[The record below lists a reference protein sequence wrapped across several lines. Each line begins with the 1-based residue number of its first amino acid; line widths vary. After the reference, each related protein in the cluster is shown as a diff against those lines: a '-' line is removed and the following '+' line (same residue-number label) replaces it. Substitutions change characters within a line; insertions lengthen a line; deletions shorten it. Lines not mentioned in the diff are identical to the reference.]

1 MSHLSRPP
9 FPFVLLRFWFMRIL
23 PVWLGIALLIFL
35 MQIAVSAIV
44 HDNANV
50 RTFLSFLN
58 MLPSIVKT
66 ALGGDM
72 LQAGNT
78 AALLTIGYQHPL
90 VMFLCMLFAV
100 GVPTGLL
107 TGEVQ
112 KGTMEL
118 ILSRPVTKTQVY
130 ICACVL
136 TLVGMFGLVL
146 TMFAGTF
153 IAVQIYRFD
162 QPIPLDLF
170 FRIAINGGLLASTF
184 GAFALLCAAT
194 FARVYSALGI
204 AVAFLTLNYFVSL
217 ISEWW
222 PTIRFLRKATLFYFL
237 YYSDIF
243 THWPVGNMIR
253 LMAILLAVAIL
264 GGFIWHRRDLPL

>member
-1 MSHLSRPP
+1 MSHTARPP
-9 FPFVLLRFWFMRIL
+9 FPFALLRFWFLRIL

-50 RTFLSFLN
+50 RAFLSFLN

-146 TMFAGTF
+146 TMFVGTF
-153 IAVQIYRFD
+153 TAVHIYRFE

-170 FRIAINGGLLASTF
+170 FRIAVNGGLLASTF
-184 GAFALLCAAT
+184 GAFALVCAAT
-194 FARVYSALGI
+194 FARVYSALGV

-222 PTIRFLRKATLFYFL
+222 QTIRFLRKATLFYFI

-243 THWPVGNMIR
+243 YGWPVRNMEW
-253 LMAILLAVAIL
+253 LMVILLATAAVGAL
-264 GGFIWHRRDLPL
+264 IWNRRDLPL

>member
-1 MSHLSRPP
+1 
-9 FPFVLLRFWFMRIL
+9 VWF
-23 PVWLGIALLIFL
+23 GIALLIFI
-35 MQIAVSAIV
+35 MQIAVSGIV

-50 RTFLSFLN
+50 RAFLAFLD

-66 ALGGDM
+66 ALGGEM

-78 AALLTIGYQHPL
+78 SALLTIGYQHPF

-100 GVPTGLL
+100 GVPAGLL

-130 ICACVL
+130 ICACIL
-136 TLVGMFGLVL
+136 TLVGMFGLVM

-153 IAVQIYRFD
+153 AAVQIYRFD
-162 QPIPLDLF
+162 QPIPLNLF

-184 GAFALLCAAT
+184 GAFALVCAAT
-194 FARVYSALGI
+194 FARLYSALGV
-204 AVAFLTLNYFVSL
+204 AVAFLTLNYFVAL
-217 ISEWW
+217 VAEWLSS
-222 PTIRFLRKATLFYFL
+222 IRFLRKATLFYFI
-237 YYSDIF
+237 YYSDLMYE
-243 THWPVGNMIR
+243 WPLYNMMW
-253 LMAILLAVAIL
+253 LLVILLAAAGVGAL
-264 GGFIWHRRDLPL
+264 IWNRRDLPL

>member
-1 MSHLSRPP
+1 MSHTPRPP
-9 FPFVLLRFWFMRIL
+9 FPFVLLRFWFLRIL
-23 PVWLGIALLIFL
+23 PVWIGIAALIFL

-44 HDNANV
+44 RDNANV
-50 RTFLSFLN
+50 RAFLAFLD

-78 AALLTIGYQHPL
+78 AALLTIGYQHPF

-118 ILSRPVTKTQVY
+118 ILSRPVTKIQVY
-130 ICACVL
+130 LCACIL
-136 TLVGMFGLVL
+136 TLAGMFALVL
-146 TMFAGTF
+146 TMFVGT
-153 IAVQIYRFD
+153 AVAVHIYRFD

-194 FARVYSALGI
+194 FARLYSALGV

-217 ISEWW
+217 VSEWW
-222 PTIRFLRKATLFYFL
+222 PSVRFLHRATLFYFI
-237 YYSDIF
+237 YYSNLMYE
-243 THWPVGNMIR
+243 WPVRNMAW
-253 LMAILLAVAIL
+253 LAGILLATAIVGAL
-264 GGFIWHRRDLPL
+264 IWRRRDLPL